1 MNFSVGRFRRG
12 RIAGGVAVF
21 MVVLSLAACAHNYGH
36 LQPSSAVTAIFK
48 TDRILPDHKY
58 YYCGPDGWPDAII
71 ALDNRFTLVS
81 DQWTAFKPSPKRL
94 KQLMDYNQTY
104 YGTNAHHFPY
114 GYTILTPDGR
124 KVGVWYSIWD
134 WTTIEMRSDHEVD
147 IYPPVTKDLMND
159 GDNDHDHDADTVTH

>member
-71 ALDNRFTLVS
+71 AVNADFTLLS
-81 DQWTAFKPSPKRL
+81 DLWTAFEPSPKRL
-94 KQLMDYNQTY
+94 RNLTDYAQSNF
-104 YGTNAHHFPY
+104 GTDTHHFPY
-114 GYTILTPDGR
+114 GYKILAPDGC

-134 WTTIEMRSDHEVD
+134 WTTIEMRSEHEVV
-147 IYPPVTKDLMND
+147 IYPPLTKELWPEGDDRDNDND
-159 GDNDHDHDADTVTH
+159 GDMH